1 VSGNGGNANN
11 DKPRKQR
18 SGPSSRFTRL
28 HPWNASLKFGKSE
41 HHMYITLKLANP
53 DAELPVPKGELTV
66 IHDSGV
72 SPQLSA
78 KDAVTFLR
86 NMPRDRV
93 VVSFGV
99 DGENGEV
106 FGWTMGS
113 SRKETWLNTGQPYK
127 KQVETVG
134 IQLNRVA
141 LGLGLSPEVRS
152 EMFAGIPQLEEE
164 MPTAEEAEEMIEA
177 EKTKKGK
184 KK

>member
-1 VSGNGGNANN
+1 VSDDGQGNN
-11 DKPRKQR
+11 DQKKKR
-18 SGPSSRFTRL
+18 SGPPSRFTRL
-28 HPWNASLKFGKSE
+28 HSWNASLKFGKSE
-41 HHMYITLKLANP
+41 HHMYITLKLENP
-53 DAELPVPKGELTV
+53 DVELTVPKGELLV

-72 SPQLSA
+72 SPRLNA
-78 KDAVTFLR
+78 EDAVTFLR

-99 DGENGEV
+99 DGENGEI
-106 FGWTMGS
+106 FGWRMGS
-113 SRKETWLNTGQPYK
+113 GKKETWLDTGQPYK
-127 KQVETVG
+127 KQVEAVG

-141 LGLGLSPEVRS
+141 LGLGLSGEVRS